1 MSRTASSTLSA
12 DRQGGVLARRHRAGI
27 PAVLAVVAALAL
39 GACGFRPLYA
49 PTSGGAD
56 VTRTLASVS
65 VSPVPDRAGQIYRNT
80 LERLLAGKGDVEP
93 NRYRLD
99 SGIEISE
106 TGLAINEDATASRYN
121 VTVKVVYRLVAV
133 RAGENNADLLLSD
146 GTVNQINSYNQIT
159 APYAILVSRQDAIER
174 ALEEAAREVQIRLAI
189 YFDQNPA

>member
-12 DRQGGVLARRHRAGI
+12 DRRPGVLARRHRAGI

-49 PTSGGAD
+49 PASSGAD
-56 VTRTLASVS
+56 VTRALAAVS

-146 GTVNQINSYNQIT
+146 GTVSQINSYNQIT

>member
-1 MSRTASSTLSA
+1 
-12 DRQGGVLARRHRAGI
+12 
-27 PAVLAVVAALAL
+27 VLAVVAALAL

-49 PTSGGAD
+49 PASSGAD
-56 VTRTLASVS
+56 VTRALAAVS

-146 GTVNQINSYNQIT
+146 GTVSQINSYNQIT